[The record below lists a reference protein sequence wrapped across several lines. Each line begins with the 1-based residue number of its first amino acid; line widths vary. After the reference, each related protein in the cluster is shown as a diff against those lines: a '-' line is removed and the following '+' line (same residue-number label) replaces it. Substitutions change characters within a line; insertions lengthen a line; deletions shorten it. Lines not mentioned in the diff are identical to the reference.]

1 MTYRIYLPPCY
12 RQTRLYPTLY
22 IFHGSAQTDSHW
34 DQLGLDEAASELILS
49 GQIPAIVIVMPNG
62 GDIAQ
67 DSSGGANSFEGV
79 VISELIPSIEE
90 NYCVWGDPS
99 ARAIGGL
106 SRGGYWA
113 LEIAFR
119 NPHLFASVGA
129 HSAALLD
136 EAAGSDLDPA
146 VTGLASNL
154 EKLRIYIDVGKND
167 YTRAPIQ
174 ALHES
179 LEDAGKDHQWVLN
192 EGSHQDAYW
201 SAHLRDY
208 LRWYTKD
215 WPDEE
220 SIYPDCLLV
229 ARDR

>member
-1 MTYRIYLPPCY
+1 
-12 RQTRLYPTLY
+12 
-22 IFHGSAQTDSHW
+22 
-34 DQLGLDEAASELILS
+34 
-49 GQIPAIVIVMPNG
+49 MPDG
-62 GDIAQ
+62 GDISQ

-79 VISELIPSIEE
+79 IINELIPSIEE
-90 NYCVWGDPS
+90 NYCAWRDPS

-119 NPHLFASVGA
+119 NPRLFASVGA

-146 VTGLASNL
+146 VTGLAANL
-154 EKLRIYIDVGKND
+154 ENLRIYIDVGKND

-179 LEDAGKDHQWVLN
+179 LEKAGKEHQWVLN

-208 LRWYTKD
+208 LSWYTED
-215 WPDEE
+215 WPDDE
-220 SIYPDCLLV
+220 SLYPDCLLA